1 MALNM
6 HRVQVW
12 TGDLPDQPGA
22 AAGMLAMLAK
32 AGTDLAFIYTQPLP
46 DKPNK
51 TAIFLAPI
59 QGPRQVEAAENA
71 GLAPARNQSMLCVE
85 GTNRLGVG
93 HDIMYR
99 LAVAGIN
106 LRGLSISAIG
116 AQFAAYLA
124 VDDLDIVTQ
133 AIQVLAGLED

>member
-12 TGDLPDQPGA
+12 TGIVPEQPGA
-22 AAGMLAMLAK
+22 AAGMLARLAK
-32 AGTDLAFIYTQPLP
+32 AGTDLAVIYTQPVP
-46 DKPNK
+46 DNRNA
-51 TAIFLAPI
+51 TAIFVAPI
-59 QGPRQVEAAENA
+59 QGPSQVEAAEQA
-71 GLAPARNQSMLCVE
+71 GLAPARNQAMLCIE

-106 LRGLSISAIG
+106 LRGISISAIG
-116 AQFAAYLA
+116 TNFAAYLA
-124 VDDLDIVTQ
+124 VDDLDAVTQ
-133 AIQVLAGLED
+133 TIQVLAGLED

>member
-12 TGDLPDQPGA
+12 TGILPDRPGA
-22 AAGMLAMLAK
+22 AAGMLAKLAK
-32 AGTDLAFIYTQPLP
+32 AGTDLAVIYTQPVP
-46 DKPNK
+46 DDPCA

-59 QGPRQVEAAENA
+59 QGPSQVEAAEQA
-71 GLAPARNQSMLCVE
+71 GLAPARNQAMLCLE

-106 LRGLSISAIG
+106 LRGISISAIG
-116 AQFAAYLA
+116 AHFAAYLA
-124 VDDLDIVTQ
+124 VDDLDAVTQ
-133 AIQVLAGLED
+133 TIQVLAGLED

>member
-22 AAGMLAMLAK
+22 AAGMLALLAK
-32 AGTDLAFIYTQPLP
+32 AGTDLAFIYTQPVP
-46 DKPNK
+46 GQSDS

-59 QGPRQVEAAENA
+59 QGPTQVEAAEHA
-71 GLAPARNQSMLCVE
+71 GLAPARNLAMLCVE

-116 AQFAAYLA
+116 SQFAAYLA
-124 VDDLDIVTQ
+124 VDDLDAVTQ
-133 AIQVLAGLED
+133 TIQVLAGLED